1 MVAKA
6 GCGRE
11 CHLMGMYT
19 EMNTEQELA
28 DVKKIIE
35 NAGYYWV
42 HQTRDQFEA
51 TKADP
56 KMIDKLFKHAAYQRI
71 QQWLELADAR
81 PEGKNHEVYI
91 CPGEDDWW

>member
-1 MVAKA
+1 
-6 GCGRE
+6 
-11 CHLMGMYT
+11 MGMYT

-42 HQTRDQFEA
+42 HQTRDEFEA

-56 KMIDKLFKHAAYQRI
+56 K
-71 QQWLELADAR
+71 ADRQALQAR
-81 PEGKNHEVYI
+81 RLPSASRSGSNWPTSVSRARATR
-91 CPGEDDWW
+91 CTSARATTTGGRSTT